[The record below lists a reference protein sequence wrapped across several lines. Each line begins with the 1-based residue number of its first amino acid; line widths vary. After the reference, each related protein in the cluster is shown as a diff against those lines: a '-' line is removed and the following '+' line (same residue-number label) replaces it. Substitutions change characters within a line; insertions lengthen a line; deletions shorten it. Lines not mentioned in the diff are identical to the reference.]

1 MSTYKG
7 KVVTVSDNR
16 GAVYAKLVNL
26 AAYNSYIET
35 MPAEI
40 KEKLGDVRFTDDSI
54 IIAANPVGEIELKR
68 TAAVEPSHI
77 ELSAVNSPVP
87 LSLTLDLKET
97 GEAST
102 ELAPAIKVD
111 VPAMLKPLIGGK
123 MQEAA
128 DKMGEVLATLLNR

>member
-7 KVVTVSDNR
+7 KVVIVNDNR
-16 GAVYAKLVNL
+16 EAVYSKLVNL
-26 AAYNSYIET
+26 GAYNDYVEAL
-35 MPAEI
+35 PAEI

-54 IIAANPVGEIELKR
+54 VIAANPVGEIELKR
-68 TAAVEPSHI
+68 TAAVEQSHI

-87 LSLTLDLKET
+87 LSLSLDLNAV
-97 GEAST
+97 GDSST

-111 VPAMLKPLIGGK
+111 VPAMLKPLVGGK

-128 DKMGEVLATLLNR
+128 DKIGEILATLLNR